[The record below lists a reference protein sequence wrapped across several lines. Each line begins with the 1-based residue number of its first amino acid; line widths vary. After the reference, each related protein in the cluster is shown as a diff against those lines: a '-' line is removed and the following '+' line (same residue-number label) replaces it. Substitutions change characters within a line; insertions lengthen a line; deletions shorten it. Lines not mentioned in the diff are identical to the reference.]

1 VNALLRERPRPERV
15 RELPWAWR
23 LAVLTVCF
31 GAFMG
36 QLDASITTLAYP
48 ALRTDFHASLS
59 AVSWVSL
66 SYLLTLTLLLVPVG
80 RLSDALG
87 RKLFYIYGFGVFTAA
102 SAACALAPSLD
113 ILIAFRVV
121 QALGAAMLQANS
133 IALISNAAPRTRL
146 RTALGVQAA
155 AQALGLGLGPA
166 VGGLLVDTLGWR
178 WVFGVNVPVGVV
190 ALIGGVFL
198 LPRTRDRNPG
208 LRPDLTP
215 LKQQEVRRGLLG
227 AAGGYLVLFGPLV
240 LVPVIMAARGDSALS
255 AGLVLTT
262 LPVGFALGASFLK
275 WRAAAG
281 LGLATAALAALLVL
295 PFEPVVLVPLLGLLG
310 LGLGTYAP
318 ANNAQVMAAVPQK
331 ASGVVS
337 GLLNTARS
345 LGTSG
350 GVYLVTSAIALT
362 HHDAVRD
369 AAHSATHSAAHIA
382 AHNAAHHDSLGARY
396 ALAGLLAVCLLTVAA
411 AIRPRPHP
419 VQDEL
424 VDQLPAPLRPQV
436 GPLVRSHDQQSV
448 AHLGQLPG
456 QQRQPGRVR
465 EMQREAAHSQ

>member
-1 VNALLRERPRPERV
+1 MNVLLRERPRPERI
-15 RELPWAWR
+15 RNHPSAWH

-48 ALRTDFHASLS
+48 ALRTEFHASLS

-66 SYLLTLTLLLVPVG
+66 SYLLTLTLLLVPTG
-80 RLSDALG
+80 RLSDAFG
-87 RKLFYIYGFGVFTAA
+87 RKLFYVYGFGVFTAA

-113 ILIAFRVV
+113 ALIAFRVV

-133 IALISNAAPRTRL
+133 IALISNAAPREKL
-146 RTALGVQAA
+146 RQALGVQAA

-178 WVFGVNVPVGVV
+178 WVFGVNVAVGVV
-190 ALIGGVFL
+190 ALVGGVFL
-198 LPRTRDRNPG
+198 LPRTRERNPG
-208 LRPDLTP
+208 LKPDLAP
-215 LKQQEVRRGLLG
+215 LKQHDVRRGLLG

-240 LVPVIMAARGDSALS
+240 LVPVIMAARGSSALS
-255 AGLVLTT
+255 SGLVLTT
-262 LPVGFALGASFLK
+262 LPVGFAVGASFVK
-275 WRAAAG
+275 CRAGVG
-281 LGLATAALAALLVL
+281 LGLAAAALAGLLVL
-295 PFEPVVLVPLLGLLG
+295 PFEPLVLVPLLGVLG
-310 LGLGTYAP
+310 LGLGAYAP

-350 GVYLVTSAIALT
+350 GVYLVTSAIAF
-362 HHDAVRD
+362 
-369 AAHSATHSAAHIA
+369 
-382 AHNAAHHDSLGARY
+382 AHHDSGRGSRY
-396 ALAGLLAVCLLTVAA
+396 AFGGLLAVCLLTLAVSVRQVDPGAHA
-411 AIRPRPHP
+411 

-424 VDQLPAPLRPQV
+424 VDEPPSPLGPQI
-436 GPLVRSHDQQSV
+436 GPLVRGDDQKGV
-448 AHLGQLPG
+448 GNLGQLPR
-456 QQRQPGRVR
+456 QQRQTGNVSQV
-465 EMQREAAHSQ
+465 QRETAHSQ

>member
-1 VNALLRERPRPERV
+1 MLLRERPRPDRV
-15 RELPWAWR
+15 RALPSAWR

-48 ALRTDFHASLS
+48 ALRTEFGVSLA

-87 RKLFYIYGFGVFTAA
+87 RKLFYVYGFGVFTAA
-102 SAACALAPSLD
+102 SAACALAPGLD
-113 ILIAFRVV
+113 ALIVFRVV

-133 IALISNAAPRTRL
+133 IALISNAAPPAKL

-190 ALIGGVFL
+190 ALVGGVFL
-198 LPRTRDRNPG
+198 LPRTRERNPG
-208 LRPDLTP
+208 PRLDLTP
-215 LKQQEVRRGLLG
+215 LRQSRVRWGLLG
-227 AAGGYLVLFGPLV
+227 AGGGYLVLFGPLV
-240 LVPVIMAARGDSALS
+240 LVPVIMAARGGSALAS
-255 AGLVLTT
+255 GLILTT
-262 LPVGFALGASFLK
+262 LPVGFAVGASFLK
-275 WRAAAG
+275 LRPVAG
-281 LGLATAALAALLVL
+281 LGLAAAALAALLAL
-295 PFEPVVLVPLLGLLG
+295 PFAPVLLVPLLGLLG
-310 LGLGTYAP
+310 LGLGSYAP

-350 GVYLVTSAIALT
+350 GVYLVTSAIALAGNGAG
-362 HHDAVRD
+362 HGGHAG
-369 AAHSATHSAAHIA
+369 A
-382 AHNAAHHDSLGARY
+382 LGARF
-396 ALAGLLAVCLLTVAA
+396 AFAGLLAVCLLTVGT
-411 AIRPRPHP
+411 AIRPRPHA

-424 VDQLPAPLRPQV
+424 VHELPAPLRPQV
-436 GPLVRSHDQQSV
+436 RPLVRGHDQQSR
-448 AHLGQLPG
+448 AHLGQLPRE
-456 QQRQPGRVR
+456 QRQPRRIR
-465 EMQREAAHSQ
+465 EMESEAAHRQ

>member
-1 VNALLRERPRPERV
+1 MNVLLRERPRPDRV
-15 RELPWAWR
+15 RALPSAWR

-48 ALRTDFHASLS
+48 ALRTEFGASLA

-87 RKLFYIYGFGVFTAA
+87 RKLFYVYGFGVFTAA
-102 SAACALAPSLD
+102 SAACALAPGLD
-113 ILIAFRVV
+113 ALIAFRIV

-133 IALISNAAPRTRL
+133 IALISNAAPHGKL
-146 RTALGVQAA
+146 RTALGAQAA

-190 ALIGGVFL
+190 ALAGGVFL
-198 LPRTRDRNPG
+198 LPRTRERTPG
-208 LRPDLTP
+208 LRLDLTP
-215 LKQQEVRRGLLG
+215 LKQSGVRRGLLG
-227 AAGGYLVLFGPLV
+227 AGGGYLVLFGPLV
-240 LVPVIMAARGDSALS
+240 LVPVIMAARGGSALGS
-255 AGLVLTT
+255 GLVLTT
-262 LPVGFALGASFLK
+262 LPVGFAVGASFLK
-275 WRAAAG
+275 LRPVVG
-281 LGLATAALAALLVL
+281 LGLAAAALAALLVL
-295 PFEPVVLVPLLGLLG
+295 PFAPALLVPLLGLLG
-310 LGLGTYAP
+310 LGLGSYAP

-350 GVYLVTSAIALT
+350 GVYLVTSAIALGGSGG
-362 HHDAVRD
+362 HAEARGVRF
-369 AAHSATHSAAHIA
+369 AF
-382 AHNAAHHDSLGARY
+382 
-396 ALAGLLAVCLLTVAA
+396 AGLLVVCLLTVGTAIGTA
-411 AIRPRPHP
+411 VGTAIRPRPHP

-424 VDQLPAPLRPQV
+424 VDEPPAPLRPQV
-436 GPLVRSHDQQSV
+436 GPLVRGHDQQGG
-448 AHLGQLPG
+448 AHLGQLPRE
-456 QQRQPGRVR
+456 QRQPRRIR
-465 EMQREAAHSQ
+465 EVEREAAHSQ

>member
-1 VNALLRERPRPERV
+1 MNRVNVLLRERPRPERV
-15 RELPWAWR
+15 RSHPAAWR

-48 ALRTDFHASLS
+48 ALRTEFGASLS

-66 SYLLTLTLLLVPVG
+66 SYLLALTLLLVPVG
-80 RLSDALG
+80 RVSDALG
-87 RKLFYIYGFGVFTAA
+87 RKLFYVYGFAVFTAA

-113 ILIAFRVV
+113 ALIAFRVV

-133 IALISNAAPRTRL
+133 IALISNAAPRAKL

-190 ALIGGVFL
+190 ALVGGVFL
-198 LPRTRDRNPG
+198 LPRTRERSPG

-215 LKQQEVRRGLLG
+215 LKRPEVRRGLLG

-240 LVPVIMAARGDSALS
+240 LVPVIMAARGSSALTS
-255 AGLVLTT
+255 GLVLTT
-262 LPVGFALGASFLK
+262 LPVGFALGASFVTC
-275 WRAAAG
+275 RAVVG
-281 LGLATAALAALLVL
+281 LGLATAALTALLLL
-295 PFEPVVLVPLLGLLG
+295 PFEPAVLVPLLALLG
-310 LGLGTYAP
+310 LGLGSYAP

-350 GVYLVTSAIALT
+350 GVYAVTSAVAL
-362 HHDAVRD
+362 AG
-369 AAHSATHSAAHIA
+369 
-382 AHNAAHHDSLGARY
+382 HDSRLGARY
-396 ALAGLLAVCLLTVAA
+396 AFAALLAVCLLTLTVAA
-411 AIRPRPHP
+411 AIRPRPHA
-419 VQDEL
+419 VQHEL
-424 VDQLPAPLRPQV
+424 VDQPPAPLGPQV
-436 GPLVRSHDQQSV
+436 GPLVRSDDQQRV
-448 AHLGQLPG
+448 ADLGQLPR
-456 QQRQPGRVR
+456 QQRQPRGVG
-465 EMQREAAHSQ
+465 EVQREAAHSQ

>member
-1 VNALLRERPRPERV
+1 MTALLRERPRPERV
-15 RELPWAWR
+15 RNLPSAWR
-23 LAVLTVCF
+23 LAVVTVCF

-48 ALRTDFHASLS
+48 ALRTEFRASLA

-87 RKLFYIYGFGVFTAA
+87 RKLFYVYGFGVFTAA
-102 SAACALAPSLD
+102 SAACALAPSLKT
-113 ILIAFRVV
+113 LIAFRVV

-133 IALISNAAPRTRL
+133 IALISNSAPRAKL
-146 RTALGVQAA
+146 RSALGVQAA

-178 WVFGVNVPVGVV
+178 WVFGVNVPVGLV
-190 ALIGGVFL
+190 ALAGGVFL
-198 LPRTRDRNPG
+198 LPRTRERNPG
-208 LRPDLTP
+208 FRPDLAP
-215 LKQQEVRRGLLG
+215 LKQHEVRWGLLG

-240 LVPVIMAARGDSALS
+240 LVPVIMAARGSSALAS
-255 AGLVLTT
+255 GLVLTT

-275 WRAAAG
+275 CRAAAG
-281 LGLATAALAALLVL
+281 LGLATAALAALLAL
-295 PFEPVVLVPLLGLLG
+295 PFEPLVLVPLLGLLG
-310 LGLGTYAP
+310 LGLGAYAP
-318 ANNAQVMAAVPQK
+318 ANNAQVMASVPQK

-350 GVYLVTSAIALT
+350 GVYLVTSAIA
-362 HHDAVRD
+362 V
-369 AAHSATHSAAHIA
+369 AAH
-382 AHNAAHHDSLGARY
+382 DDRLGARY
-396 ALAGLLAVCLLTVAA
+396 AFAGLLAICVLTVAA
-411 AIRPRPHP
+411 AVRPRTHP

-424 VDQLPAPLRPQV
+424 VHQPPPPLGPEV
-436 GPLVRSHDQQSV
+436 GPLVRGDDQQSV
-448 AHLGQLPG
+448 ADLGQLPRE
-456 QQRQPGRVR
+456 QRQPGGVR
-465 EMQREAAHSQ
+465 EVQREAAHSQ

>member
-1 VNALLRERPRPERV
+1 LAYDGIVNVLLRERARPDRI
-15 RELPWAWR
+15 RRLPSAWR

-48 ALRTDFHASLS
+48 ALRTEFHASLS

-87 RKLFYIYGFGVFTAA
+87 RKLIYVYGFAVFTAA

-113 ILIAFRVV
+113 TLIAFRVV
-121 QALGAAMLQANS
+121 QAVGAAMLQANS
-133 IALISNAAPRTRL
+133 IALISNAAPRAKL

-166 VGGLLVDTLGWR
+166 VGGLLVDTVGWR
-178 WVFGVNVPVGVV
+178 WVFGVNVPVGVI
-190 ALIGGVFL
+190 ALVGGVFL
-198 LPRTRDRNPG
+198 LPRTRERAYG
-208 LRPDLTP
+208 LRPDLSP
-215 LKQQEVRRGLLG
+215 LKRPEVRWGLLG

-240 LVPVIMAARGDSALS
+240 LVPVIMAARGGSVLVS
-255 AGLVLTT
+255 GLVLTT
-262 LPVGFALGASFLK
+262 LPLGFAVGASFLK
-275 WRAAAG
+275 CRAVVG
-281 LGLATAALAALLVL
+281 LGLAGAALGTLLVL
-295 PFEPVVLVPLLGLLG
+295 PFEPVVLAPLLGVLG
-310 LGLGTYAP
+310 LGLGSYAP
-318 ANNAQVMAAVPQK
+318 ANNAQVMAAVPQG

-350 GVYLVTSAIALT
+350 GVYLVTSAIALAA
-362 HHDAVRD
+362 HDAGR
-369 AAHSATHSAAHIA
+369 
-382 AHNAAHHDSLGARY
+382 GARY
-396 ALAGLLAVCLLTVAA
+396 AFAGLLTVCLLTIVA
-411 AIRPRPHP
+411 AIRPSPHP

-424 VDQLPAPLRPQV
+424 VDEPPTPFRPQI
-436 GPLVRSHDQQSV
+436 GPLVRGHDQQRV
-448 AHLGQLPG
+448 ADLSQLPG
-456 QQRQPGRVR
+456 QQRQARDVR
-465 EMQREAAHSQ
+465 QVQREAAHGQ

>member
-1 VNALLRERPRPERV
+1 MNVLLRERPRPDRI
-15 RELPWAWR
+15 RNHPSAWR

-48 ALRTDFHASLS
+48 ALRTEFSASLA

-66 SYLLTLTLLLVPVG
+66 SYLLTLTLLLVPTG

-87 RKLFYIYGFGVFTAA
+87 RKLFYVYGFAVFTAA

-113 ILIAFRVV
+113 TLIVFRVV

-133 IALISNAAPRTRL
+133 IALISNAAPREKL
-146 RTALGVQAA
+146 RQALGIQAA

-190 ALIGGVFL
+190 ALVGGVFL
-198 LPRTRDRNPG
+198 LPRTRERTPG
-208 LRPDLTP
+208 LRPDLAP
-215 LKQQEVRRGLLG
+215 LKQHDVRWGLLG

-240 LVPVIMAARGDSALS
+240 LVPVIMAARGASALS
-255 AGLVLTT
+255 SGLVLTT
-262 LPVGFALGASFLK
+262 LPVGFAVGASFVK
-275 WRAAAG
+275 CRAGVG
-281 LGLATAALAALLVL
+281 LGLAVAALAGLLVL
-295 PFEPVVLVPLLGLLG
+295 PFEPLVLVPLLGVLG
-310 LGLGTYAP
+310 LGLGAYAP

-331 ASGVVS
+331 SSGVVS

-350 GVYLVTSAIALT
+350 GVYMVTSAIAL
-362 HHDAVRD
+362 AN
-369 AAHSATHSAAHIA
+369 HSSGR
-382 AHNAAHHDSLGARY
+382 GARY
-396 ALAGLLAVCLLTVAA
+396 AFAGLLLVCLLTLFVAVRQ
-411 AIRPRPHP
+411 IHPGTHP
-419 VQDEL
+419 VADEL
-424 VDQLPAPLRPQV
+424 VDELPTPLGPQV
-436 GPLVRSHDQQSV
+436 GPLVRGDDQQRV
-448 AHLGQLPG
+448 AHLGQLPRQQWKPGGVG
-456 QQRQPGRVR
+456 QV
-465 EMQREAAHSQ
+465 EREAAHSQ